1 MREKNDLLTLDGSA
15 AEKEGI
21 SIPSHPMTSPW
32 RSDRSALHE
41 GRQGAEAEPMSVV
54 GEARALG
61 CGGVEDLH
69 RDLLHTLLHGASRER
84 GGLSAAHRAQGAED
98 TGSDGCAGTGLEAA
112 RPEVGCR

>member
-1 MREKNDLLTLDGSA
+1 
-15 AEKEGI
+15 
-21 SIPSHPMTSPW
+21 
-32 RSDRSALHE
+32 
-41 GRQGAEAEPMSVV
+41 MSVV

-69 RDLLHTLLHGASRER
+69 LDLLHTLLHGASRER

-112 RPEVGCR
+112 RPEVGCRGSRPHSHAREQSGGRAAA